1 MEIHCGRLEWLPARP
16 SISLDKTPVC
26 NGEGTIKALHLP
38 GQDTQPAMERVPARP
53 SISLDKTPV
62 WNGEVTS
69 KALHLPRQDTQ
80 PAMER
85 VPAGPSISQDRTP
98 SLQWRGYQLGPPS
111 PCTRHPACNGEG
123 TSCALHL
130 LAQDTQL
137 GMERVPAGPSI
148 SLDKT
153 PSLQWRGYQLGPPS
167 LCTRLHLPAQDTQPI
182 TERVPAG
189 PSISLHK
196 TPSLRWKGYQLGP
209 QSPWTR
215 HPAYNGEGTSWA
227 LHLPGQ
233 DTQSAMERVPAGPS
247 VSLDKTPSLE
257 WRGYQLGLQSPW
269 TRHPACN
276 GEGTSWALHLR
287 GQDTQPAMERVP
299 TGCPQGYQAHLVSG
313 GWPFWSQRDCS
324 YWLFGFHAQLCKS
337 LLNQSNEGRMC

>member
-62 WNGEVTS
+62 CNGEVTS
-69 KALHLPRQDTQ
+69 KALHLPGQDTQ

-85 VPAGPSISQDRTP
+85 LPAGPSISQDRTP

-153 PSLQWRGYQLGPPS
+153 PSP
-167 LCTRLHLPAQDTQPI
+167 C
-182 TERVPAG
+182 
-189 PSISLHK
+189 
-196 TPSLRWKGYQLGP
+196 
-209 QSPWTR
+209 TR

-227 LHLPGQ
+227 LHLSAQDTQPALERVSAGPSISLDKTPSLQWRGYQLGPPSPWTRHPVCNGEGTSWALCLPGQ
-233 DTQSAMERVPAGPS
+233 DTQPGMERVPAGPS
-247 VSLDKTPSLE
+247 IYLDKTPSLQ
-257 WRGYQLGLQSPW
+257 WRGYMLGPPSPW

-276 GEGTSWALHLR
+276 GEGTHRVSTRLPSTSCVWGVTILK
-287 GQDTQPAMERVP
+287 PARLLLL
-299 TGCPQGYQAHLVSG
+299 AIWLS
-313 GWPFWSQRDCS
+313 CS
-324 YWLFGFHAQLCKS
+324 V
-337 LLNQSNEGRMC
+337 M